1 MNRRS
6 FGRYWVTILLLLS
19 VVAAAGLVVASPF
32 FLAALGRSRGDWS
45 VLGDIGQ
52 TYGAASAIL
61 AVLALIG
68 VAFSLVLQAREA
80 KSAREQALRTLH
92 GDLMKMAMDDPLYRA
107 CWGAFFASG
116 DEEGQRAHLYV
127 NMILN
132 HWLLMWELRSITE
145 AHLREI
151 AATVLAGPIGRDFWR
166 QARTLRTTSAGSRR
180 ERRFNLIIDDVY
192 SEVTAGGAAPVAAQ
206 AARGGSSV
214 VVGVGV
220 ALALVV
226 VVRRILRGFVKGGR

>member
-92 GDLMKMAMDDPLYRA
+92 GDLMKMAMDDPVYRA

-145 AHLREI
+145 AHLREV
-151 AATVLAGPIGRDFWR
+151 AATVLAGPIGGGFWR
-166 QARTLRTTSAGSRR
+166 QVRALRMTSAGSRR

-192 SEVTAGGAAPVAAQ
+192 SEVTEGGAAAPVVAAPR
-206 AARGGSSV
+206 RGGSV
-214 VVGVGV
+214 AVRVGVV
-220 ALALVV
+220 LALVV
-226 VVRRILRGFVKGGR
+226 VVRRILRRFVGDRH